1 MRKQNYSFYFLCF
14 LMLTIFAA
22 CQKDEYTIPSAVSGL
37 SNDCIKRTLGPNIV
51 GLPIEF
57 AYAMAIP
64 KVQGKLVSAQVEAS
78 IAGATGTYLEYRS
91 FYTNTSG
98 QDVPVTVGTPSVTDG
113 KVTKM
118 SFTVDTIAATLR
130 YFYIIPEEA
139 RGKTVSFTF
148 SATSSDGKT
157 VSYVMGPYTISR
169 MDIKKNLAVSNAN
182 AQYISIADMAVY
194 TSATGTAAKTD
205 LVYLYRAAP
214 TTFVHALVSPAAD
227 TSYLPGVT
235 LLSGVK
241 LNTKVSKVFNLQDR
255 NLAGLQYGIYVDDI
269 DFIGLNL
276 GTAPNYA
283 LGLKAEAGVWVETAD
298 RKYLA
303 YIFVNSVNA
312 AGSAVI
318 SMLRYAQ

>member
-37 SNDCIKRTLGPNIV
+37 TNDCIKRTLGPNIV
-51 GLPIEF
+51 SLPIEF

-98 QDVPVTVGTPSVTDG
+98 VDVPVTVGTPSVTDG

-118 SFTVDTIAATLR
+118 TFTVDTIAATLR

-169 MDIKKNLAVSNAN
+169 MDIKKTWLFQMPMLN
-182 AQYISIADMAVY
+182 I
-194 TSATGTAAKTD
+194 
-205 LVYLYRAAP
+205 YL
-214 TTFVHALVSPAAD
+214 
-227 TSYLPGVT
+227 
-235 LLSGVK
+235 LLIWLFILQQLELQLK
-241 LNTKVSKVFNLQDR
+241 LIWCTCTERHLH
-255 NLAGLQYGIYVDDI
+255 LLY
-269 DFIGLNL
+269 
-276 GTAPNYA
+276 
-283 LGLKAEAGVWVETAD
+283 
-298 RKYLA
+298 
-303 YIFVNSVNA
+303 
-312 AGSAVI
+312 
-318 SMLRYAQ
+318 ML

>member
-1 MRKQNYSFYFLCF
+1 
-14 LMLTIFAA
+14 MLFAFAA

-51 GLPIEF
+51 SLPIEF

-64 KVQGKLVSAQVEAS
+64 KSQGKLVSAQVEAS
-78 IAGATGTYLEYRS
+78 IAGAVGTYLEYRS

-98 QDVPVTVGTPSVTDG
+98 VDVPITVGTPSVTDA

-118 SFTVDTIAATLR
+118 AFTVDTIASTLR

-182 AQYISIADMAVY
+182 AQFISIADMAVY
-194 TSATGTAAKTD
+194 TSATATAAKTD
-205 LVYLYRAAP
+205 LVYLYRALPANF
-214 TTFVHALVSPAAD
+214 THALVAPAAD
-227 TSYLPGVT
+227 ATNYLPGVT
-235 LLSGVK
+235 LPSGTA

-255 NLAGLQYGIYVDDI
+255 NLAALQYGIYVDDV
-269 DFIGLNL
+269 DFIGLSL
-276 GTAPNYA
+276 FDAPNFA

-298 RKYLA
+298 RKYKA

-318 SMLRYAQ
+318 SMLRYTQ